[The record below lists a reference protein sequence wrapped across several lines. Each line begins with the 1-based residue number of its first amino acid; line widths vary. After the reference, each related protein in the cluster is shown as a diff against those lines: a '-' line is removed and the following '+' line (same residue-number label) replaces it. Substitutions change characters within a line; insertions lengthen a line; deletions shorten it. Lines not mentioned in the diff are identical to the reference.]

1 VLISAE
7 NSMLV
12 IIDSQMRL
20 VPVIANSEQMMTQC
34 IRLAN
39 IAKIMHVPI
48 ICTEQNPRALGI
60 NFESVR
66 SFCDVTIE
74 KHHFDACKDGL
85 LEHITS
91 DRKNLIL
98 VGCEAHICI
107 LQTALGLI
115 DNGIHVTVAI
125 DGIGSRDLKQVE
137 CAAARMRDAGVNIAT
152 VEMIAFEWLRSAT
165 HPHFKKVLQLIK

>member
-1 VLISAE
+1 MLISAE

-48 ICTEQNPRALGI
+48 ICTEQNPQALGI

-66 SFCDVTIE
+66 SFCDIAIE

-85 LEHITS
+85 LEQIPTGKTH
-91 DRKNLIL
+91 LIL

-107 LQTALGLI
+107 LQTALGLVE
-115 DNGIHVTVAI
+115 NGIQVTVAI
-125 DGIGSRDLKQVE
+125 DGIGSRDFKQVE
-137 CAAARMRDAGVNIAT
+137 YAAARMRDAGVNIAT

-165 HPHFKKVLQLIK
+165 HPHFKEVLQLIK